1 MGNKGEIPAW
11 VWRVLFERS
20 GVSVLV
26 EACPAGWRGG
36 AFHRVALK
44 EESIPPE
51 ADQKCLSYCGL
62 DRSVEIGRIPFFFFF
77 FKSDKEVDK
86 QSRSWMCGFHSDVT
100 VEAFAC

>member
-62 DRSVEIGRIPFFFFF
+62 DRSVEIGRIPFFFFLNQIR
-77 FKSDKEVDK
+77 K
-86 QSRSWMCGFHSDVT
+86 
-100 VEAFAC
+100 